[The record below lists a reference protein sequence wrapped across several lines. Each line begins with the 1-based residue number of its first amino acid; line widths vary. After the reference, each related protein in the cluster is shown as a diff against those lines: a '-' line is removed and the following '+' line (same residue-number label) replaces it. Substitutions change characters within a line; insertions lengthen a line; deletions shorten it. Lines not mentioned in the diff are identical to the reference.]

1 MLFFISEDKP
11 EFEYS
16 GKKGGFYSDKFTGS
30 PGKLFIP
37 EKWHRIFQDSLP
49 LSAGGSLVVG
59 CGTAAEN
66 YRDRRFYYYEER
78 VKWYG

>member
-1 MLFFISEDKP
+1 MLFFISEDEP

-16 GKKGGFYSDKFTGS
+16 GKKGDFIRINLPVVRGNC
-30 PGKLFIP
+30 LFRKNGT
-37 EKWHRIFQDSLP
+37 EFFQDSLP

-66 YRDRRFYYYEER
+66 YHDRRFYYEER